1 MAGEVNLRATLARP
15 YLATT
20 GTPQVAYLLIE
31 TMPSQVVAQV
41 RMPVNVSFVLDRSG
55 SMKGEKIDRVRK
67 ATARALE
74 MLGEQDIASVVI
86 FDHRTEVL
94 IPAAPVANQ
103 RDLQDKIS
111 RIRDAGGTKIAPAVE
126 KGLLE
131 IQRGGANA
139 IRRLVLLTDGQTENE
154 KECLLRADDAG
165 RIGVPITALGVGKDW
180 NEDLLIDMAN
190 RSGGTADYID
200 RPDKIDAYFQN
211 TVQRAQATA
220 IHNANL
226 TLRLV
231 QGITPRAV
239 WQVIPLISNLGYRPV
254 SDRDVSVPLGELE
267 TGSGRTVMIE
277 LLVDPRPAGQY
288 RIGQV
293 EVSYDVPMLRLQGE
307 RTRADVMM
315 SFTPD
320 TNLTAQVNAPVMNIV
335 EKVSAFKLQTRALQD
350 LQSGDV
356 AGATQKLQSAVTR
369 LLSQGEVD
377 LAQTMQQ
384 EINNLE
390 QTGQLSS
397 EGQKTMKFGTRKT
410 VRLSDLDVPEDLK
423 AKGGQ

>member
-384 EINNLE
+384 EINNLQ

>member
-1 MAGEVNLRATLARP
+1 MAGEVHLRATLARP
-15 YLATT
+15 FLPIT

-31 TMPSQVVAQV
+31 MLPSQSVAQV

-55 SMKGEKIDRVRK
+55 SMKGEKIERVRR

-74 MLGEQDIASVVI
+74 LLGPQDIASVVI

-94 IPAAPVANQ
+94 IPAAPVTNQ
-103 RDLQDKIS
+103 RELQDKVS
-111 RIRDAGGTKIAPAVE
+111 RIRDAGGTKIAPALE
-126 KGLLE
+126 KGLRE
-131 IQRGGANA
+131 IERGAPNA
-139 IRRLVLLTDGQTENE
+139 IRRMVLLTDGQTESE

-165 RIGVPITALGVGKDW
+165 RAGVPITALGVGKDW

-200 RPDKIDAYFQN
+200 QPDKIVAYFQN

-220 IHNANL
+220 IHNAAM

-254 SDRDVSVPLGELE
+254 SDRDVSVPIGELE
-267 TGSGRTVMIE
+267 SGSGRTLLIE
-277 LLVDPRPAGQY
+277 VLVDPRPAGQY

-293 EVSYDVPMLRLQGE
+293 DVSYDVPMLSLQAE
-307 RTRADVMM
+307 RARADVMM
-315 SFTPD
+315 TFTADPA
-320 TNLTAQVNAPVMNIV
+320 LGAQVNAPVMNIV
-335 EKVSAFKLQTRALQD
+335 EKISAFKLQTRALQD

-369 LLSQGEVD
+369 LLNQGEVE
-377 LAQTMQQ
+377 LAGTMQQ
-384 EINNLE
+384 EIANL
-390 QTGQLSS
+390 QQSGQLSS

-410 VRLSDLDVPEDLK
+410 VRLSDLDIPEELRNQ
-423 AKGGQ
+423 GS

>member
-15 YLATT
+15 FLAIT
-20 GTPQVAYLLIE
+20 GSPQVAYLLIE
-31 TMPSQVVAQV
+31 ALPSQVVAQV

-55 SMKGEKIDRVRK
+55 SMKGEKIDRVRR
-67 ATARALE
+67 ATSRALE
-74 MLGEQDIASVVI
+74 LLSAQDIASVVI

-94 IPAAPVANQ
+94 IPAAPVSNQ
-103 RDLQDKIS
+103 RDVQDKIS

-126 KGLLE
+126 KGLRE
-131 IQRGGANA
+131 IEKGDPNA
-139 IRRLVLLTDGQTENE
+139 IRRMVLLTDGQTENE
-154 KECLLRADDAG
+154 KECLIQADAAG
-165 RIGVPITALGVGKDW
+165 RRGVPITALGVGKDW

-190 RSGGTADYID
+190 RSNGTADYID
-200 RPDKIDAYFQN
+200 QPDKIADYFQN

-220 IHNANL
+220 IHNAQL

-239 WQVIPLISNLGYRPV
+239 WQVIPLISNLGYQPV
-254 SDRDVSVPLGELE
+254 SDRDVSVALGELE
-267 TGSGRTVMIE
+267 TGSGRTVLIE
-277 LLVDPRPAGQY
+277 LLIDPRPAGQY

-293 EVSYDVPMLRLQGE
+293 EVSYDVPLLNLQGE
-307 RTRADVMM
+307 RSRADVMM
-315 SFTPD
+315 TFTAD
-320 TNLTAQVNAPVMNIV
+320 TGLNAQVNAPVMNIV

-356 AGATQKLQSAVTR
+356 TGATQKLQSAVTR
-369 LLSQGEVD
+369 LLSQGEVE

-384 EINNLE
+384 EIANL
-390 QTGQLSS
+390 QQSGQLSS

-410 VRLSDLDVPEDLK
+410 VRLSDLDVPEELRNK
-423 AKGGQ
+423 SGS

>member
-1 MAGEVNLRATLARP
+1 MAGEVHLRATLARP
-15 YLATT
+15 FLPIT

-31 TMPSQVVAQV
+31 MLPSQSVAQV

-55 SMKGEKIDRVRK
+55 SMKGEKIERVRR

-74 MLGEQDIASVVI
+74 LLGQQDIASVVI

-94 IPAAPVANQ
+94 IPAAPVTNQ
-103 RDLQDKIS
+103 RDLQDKVS

-126 KGLLE
+126 KGLRE
-131 IQRGGANA
+131 IERGAPNA
-139 IRRLVLLTDGQTENE
+139 IRRMVLLTDGQTESE

-165 RIGVPITALGVGKDW
+165 RAGVPITALGVGKDW

-200 RPDKIDAYFQN
+200 QPDKIVAYFQN

-220 IHNANL
+220 IHNAAM

-254 SDRDVSVPLGELE
+254 SDRDVSVPIGELE
-267 TGSGRTVMIE
+267 SGSGRTLLIE
-277 LLVDPRPAGQY
+277 VLVDPRPAGQY

-293 EVSYDVPMLRLQGE
+293 EVSYDVPMLSLQAE
-307 RTRADVMM
+307 RARADVMM
-315 SFTPD
+315 TFTADPA
-320 TNLTAQVNAPVMNIV
+320 LGAQVNAPVMNIV
-335 EKVSAFKLQTRALQD
+335 EKISAFKLQTRALQD

-369 LLSQGEVD
+369 LLNQGEVE
-377 LAQTMQQ
+377 LAGTMQQ
-384 EINNLE
+384 EIANL
-390 QTGQLSS
+390 QQSGQLSS

-410 VRLSDLDVPEDLK
+410 VRLSDLDIPEELRNQ
-423 AKGGQ
+423 GS

>member
-15 YLATT
+15 FLATT

-31 TMPSQVVAQV
+31 ALPSQVVAQV

-55 SMKGEKIDRVRK
+55 SMKGEKIDRVRR
-67 ATARALE
+67 ATARAME
-74 MLGEQDIASVVI
+74 MLDGQDLASVVI

-94 IPAAPVANQ
+94 IPAGPVINQ
-103 RDLQDKIS
+103 REIHEKIS

-126 KGLLE
+126 RGLQEIEKG
-131 IQRGGANA
+131 GPNA

-154 KECLLRADDAG
+154 GECLRQADEAG
-165 RIGVPITALGVGKDW
+165 RRGVPITALGVGKDW
-180 NEDLLIDMAN
+180 NEDLLIEMAN
-190 RSGGTADYID
+190 RSSGTADYID
-200 RPDKIDAYFQN
+200 QPDKIVAYFQN

-220 IHNANL
+220 IHNAVL

-254 SDRDVSVPLGELE
+254 SDRDVNVPLGELE
-267 TGSGRTVMIE
+267 SGSGRTVLIE
-277 LLVDPRPAGQY
+277 LLIDPRPAGQY

-293 EVSYDVPMLRLQGE
+293 EVDYDVPVLNLQGVK
-307 RTRADVMM
+307 TRADVMM
-315 SFTPD
+315 TFTADPA
-320 TNLTAQVNAPVMNIV
+320 LAAQVNAPVMNIV

-356 AGATQKLQSAVTR
+356 SGATQKLQSAVTR
-369 LLSQGEVD
+369 LLNQGEVE

-384 EINNLE
+384 EIANLQ
-390 QTGQLSS
+390 QTGQISS

-410 VRLSDLDVPEDLK
+410 VRLSDLEVPEDLK
-423 AKGGQ
+423 VKSGE